1 MMILLRVPSP
11 QCNQSTNT
19 LNEKNEGAKMNIV
32 KIRLPVTKIHD

>member
-11 QCNQSTNT
+11 QCNQSTNA

-32 KIRLPVTKIHD
+32 RNKVTCNENT